1 MKIYYLEEDDFNILL
16 KINQFDS
23 ANIILFL

>member
-1 MKIYYLEEDDFNILL
+1 MKIYYLEENDFNILL

-23 ANIILFL
+23 GNIILFL